1 MTYVPGIASV
11 LRKKDLRSR
20 MSEIGQRHPI
30 ACFPGTGAKPIIRL
44 ARRQWWKNASA
55 EGTKR
60 GWDEGGEGFSRKEFP
75 REKSFRLSPRK
86 RAIAVG
92 REGDKM
98 VKGANRVVSS
108 VLSEFLKGIS
118 TLPRFSLLFVYS
130 SQKKRN
136 QRGISS
142 FNLRKKKAK

>member
-1 MTYVPGIASV
+1 MRAP
-11 LRKKDLRSR
+11 R
-20 MSEIGQRHPI
+20 GQS
-30 ACFPGTGAKPIIRL
+30 GVG
-44 ARRQWWKNASA
+44 RR
-55 EGTKR
+55 
-60 GWDEGGEGFSRKEFP
+60 GGGGFSRKEFP

-108 VLSEFLKGIS
+108 VLSEFLKGTS
-118 TLPRFSLLFVYS
+118 TLPRFLLLFVYS

-142 FNLRKKKAK
+142 FVQFEKKKKS

>member
-30 ACFPGTGAKPIIRL
+30 ACFPGTGAKPIIL
-44 ARRQWWKNASA
+44 ASSSTVVEKCERRGDKA
-55 EGTKR
+55 GL
-60 GWDEGGEGFSRKEFP
+60 GGGGRWFSRKEFP

-86 RAIAVG
+86 RAIAVW

-98 VKGANRVVSS
+98 VKGANRIVSS

>member
-1 MTYVPGIASV
+1 MRAP
-11 LRKKDLRSR
+11 R
-20 MSEIGQRHPI
+20 GQS
-30 ACFPGTGAKPIIRL
+30 GVG
-44 ARRQWWKNASA
+44 RR
-55 EGTKR
+55 
-60 GWDEGGEGFSRKEFP
+60 GGGGFSRKEFP

-92 REGDKM
+92 RDKM

-142 FNLRKKKAK
+142 FVQFEKKKKS

>member
-1 MTYVPGIASV
+1 MRAP
-11 LRKKDLRSR
+11 R
-20 MSEIGQRHPI
+20 GQS
-30 ACFPGTGAKPIIRL
+30 GVG
-44 ARRQWWKNASA
+44 RR
-55 EGTKR
+55 
-60 GWDEGGEGFSRKEFP
+60 GGGGFSRKEFP

-92 REGDKM
+92 RDKM

>member
-60 GWDEGGEGFSRKEFP
+60 GWEEGGGGFSRKEFP

-108 VLSEFLKGIS
+108 VLSEFLKGTS

-130 SQKKRN
+130 SQKKKKPKRN
-136 QRGISS
+136 FFFRSI
-142 FNLRKKKAK
+142 